1 MSFSVFAG
9 MKTSSPNDGVLLC
22 LRMFILLF
30 YFVFVCYY
38 FRILIVSFSPI
49 LSLGINGRFS
59 NVYLEM
65 VRIFKR
71 SLVFLIMFFF
81 LLFFFLFFFFLFFF
95 LLLFFVF
102 SFFSFFLFK
111 SMVFVTVAQLASH
124 FTNYAHM
131 WTFLFVFVC
140 LLLQTRVYLCDK

>member
-38 FRILIVSFSPI
+38 FRILIVFLFSPI

-81 LLFFFLFFFFLFFF
+81 LLLFFSFF
-95 LLLFFVF
+95 
-102 SFFSFFLFK
+102 FFSFFLSFII
-111 SMVFVTVAQLASH
+111 FC
-124 FTNYAHM
+124 
-131 WTFLFVFVC
+131 FLFLFF
-140 LLLQTRVYLCDK
+140 LSF